1 MFEKKLFKYFVDECN
16 DGYGVIEIEEIKSY
30 LPKKY
35 TTNDIK
41 RLLRH
46 YEIGGYISIKY
57 NDEKTYC
64 LSPLAKA
71 RAIAEDGRGRRSIWI
86 STILNFIFAFLGGFL
101 GTLFY
106 YIIF

>member
-16 DGYGVIEIEEIKSY
+16 DGYGVFEIEEIKSY

-35 TTNDIK
+35 SSNDIK

-71 RAIAEDGRGRRSIWI
+71 RAIAEEGKTSVF
-86 STILNFIFAFLGGFL
+86 SLALVLNLIFAFLGAFL